1 MRNFFSIH
9 IHHGKMAK
17 HETIQAEKRE
27 ATGTAAVKRLRHQ
40 GIVPGVIYGAKQRVY
55 AIQLNAKNF
64 SDVARRHNSPNF
76 IVNLEI
82 EGAAEKTKM
91 AVVQD
96 VQRNPLNGSLVH
108 VDFRAVKEDELIS
121 AVVPV
126 ELSGDPIGVKSG
138 GLLEQLVHEIEVQ
151 CRPDDLP
158 ESISNNVEGLDVG
171 QGLKV
176 SELNLPKGV
185 TVRMDGD
192 VLIAIVN
199 QTRAAVSEDAASA

>member
-1 MRNFFSIH
+1 
-9 IHHGKMAK
+9 MAK

-121 AVVPV
+121 AVIPV

>member
-1 MRNFFSIH
+1 
-9 IHHGKMAK
+9 MAK